1 MKSFY
6 EFQGNWLYIFDRLV
20 GIITPSNIKRFT
32 VWQSKSENKKNLL
45 IIYEMK
51 LSSERENRNGFHQIP
66 ESEFLLRYKN
76 KMNDHIIHGFN
87 EFGTNRKSVFPILLR
102 KILAMF

>member
-51 LSSERENRNGFHQIP
+51 LSSERESRNDFHQIP
-66 ESEFLLRYKN
+66 ESEFLLQYKN

-87 EFGTNRKSVFPILLR
+87 EFGTNKKSVFPILLR
-102 KILAMF
+102 KILTIF